1 MQRPARAFF
10 AGFLTALL
18 GIVLSI
24 LPVGLSLEED
34 VGLAWLFKLRGNR
47 NVPPDVAIVTMD
59 RVSSRNLDLPTDP
72 EKWPRSLHARLVE
85 ILTEKGA
92 SVIVFDIHFEERRS
106 KTEDLVLASAIR
118 KAGNTILCQVIK
130 SDMAPVRDE
139 KGVTAGHYKLERLVS
154 PTAPLADAALALAPF
169 PLPKVPVK
177 VSQYW
182 TFKTSAG
189 DTPTLPVVAL
199 QVYALRNYEA
209 FRQLLASVYPDV
221 AKRLPLDKAA
231 VTADRAPEK
240 LISHL
245 RSAFKENP
253 SLGKGLTRAMGPPT
267 PEPKATRINRA
278 LIKMYQE
285 PDSLFLNF
293 YGPPGTI
300 PTIPFFLAL
309 QSEREAAS
317 FDFRNKAVFVGLSE
331 RMRPEQKD
339 GFYTVF
345 SQFSGVDM
353 SGVEIAA
360 TAFANL
366 LEGMPV
372 EPLSWSAQFI
382 LLLLLGVMLGVA
394 CRLLPT
400 FPAALSVVA
409 MALIYLFLANHE
421 FSSRGIWLPLSIPLL
436 FQAPF
441 AFFFTVLWKY
451 FETSRERQ
459 TIRKAMGYYLPD
471 WAVDE
476 LARNMADVRASN
488 KMVYGT
494 CLFTDAGQ
502 YTTLSETMNPAELAG
517 FMERYY
523 ETLFRPVKR
532 HGGIVIN
539 IVGDSMLALW
549 STQKPDP
556 LQRKSACLAALDIAG
571 AAEHSTRSPDEAKL
585 RTRIGLHSGHILL
598 GNVGA
603 ADHFEY
609 RPVGDIVNTASR
621 MEGLNKYLRTGILV
635 SEETIQHLDG
645 LLSRPLGEFLFAGK
659 TRPIGVCELI
669 GRSEEADDALVR
681 LCRLFSEALD
691 AYRTRNWK
699 EAIETFEGILRSS
712 RGDGPSSFYL
722 KLCEQYRL
730 SPPDKDW
737 SGVVRLNEK

>member
-1 MQRPARAFF
+1 MTRPAKAFF
-10 AGFLTALL
+10 AGFLTGLL
-18 GIVLSI
+18 GLGLS
-24 LPVGLSLEED
+24 LFPPGQSLEED

-47 NVPPDVAIVTMD
+47 TLPPDVAIVTMD
-59 RVSSRNLDLPTDP
+59 RVSSVNLDLPTDP
-72 EKWPRSLHARLVE
+72 EKWPRSLHARLVDM
-85 ILTEKGA
+85 LTQKGA
-92 SVIVFDIHFEERRS
+92 SVIVFDIHFEEPRS
-106 KTEDLVLASAIR
+106 KEEDGTFADALR

-139 KGVTAGHYKLERLVS
+139 KGVTAGHYKMERLVS
-154 PTAPLADAALALAPF
+154 PVAPLAEAALSLAPF

-199 QVYALRNYEA
+199 QVFALSRYDS
-209 FRQLLASVYPDV
+209 FRQLLASAYPDI
-221 AKRLPLDKAA
+221 AKRLPPDKAA
-231 VTADRAPEK
+231 ITGNRDPEK
-240 LISHL
+240 LIFNL
-245 RSAFKENP
+245 RSAFKDRP
-253 SLGKGLTRAMGPPT
+253 SIGEDLLGSLASPSTGAETAK
-267 PEPKATRINRA
+267 INKA
-278 LIKMYQE
+278 LIKMYQA

-309 QSEREAAS
+309 QPVTEAPS

-339 GFYTVF
+339 GFYTVY

-366 LEGMPV
+366 LEGLPI
-372 EPLSWSAQFI
+372 EPLRWSAHLTI
-382 LLLLLGVMLGVA
+382 VLLWGLLIGTG
-394 CRLLPT
+394 CRLLPA
-400 FPAALSVVA
+400 FPAAFSLVA
-409 MALIYLFLANHE
+409 AGSIYLFAAHRE
-421 FSSRGIWLPLSIPLL
+421 FSTHGFWLPLAIPLF

-441 AFFFTVLWKY
+441 AFFYAVLGKY
-451 FETSRERQ
+451 FETGKERQ
-459 TIRKAMGYYLPD
+459 AIRKAMGYYLPD

-494 CLFTDAGQ
+494 CLFTDAGR
-502 YTTLSETMNPAELAG
+502 YTTLSETMDPAELAA
-517 FMERYY
+517 FMGRYY
-523 ETLFRPVKR
+523 ETLFRPVKG

-549 STQKPDP
+549 STPRPDP
-556 LQRKSACLAALDIAG
+556 LQRRRACLAAIDM
-571 AAEHSTRSPDEAKL
+571 AAAVEHFNRSHDPTKL
-585 RTRIGLHSGHILL
+585 ETRIGLHSGRILL
-598 GNVGA
+598 GSVGA

-621 MEGLNKYLRTGILV
+621 MEGLNKYLGTAILV
-635 SEETIQHLDG
+635 SEETLEHLDG
-645 LLSRPLGEFLFAGK
+645 LLTRHLGEFLFVGK
-659 TRPIGVCELI
+659 NQPIGVYELL
-669 GRSEEADDALVR
+669 RRLEEADEATVR

-691 AYRTRNWK
+691 AYRARSWD
-699 EAIETFEGILRSS
+699 EAIEKFEGIMATS
-712 RGDGPSSFYL
+712 RGDGPSSFYK
-722 KLCEQYRL
+722 KLCEQYCTV
-730 SPPDKDW
+730 PPDEDW
-737 SGVVRLNEK
+737 RGVVRLNEK